1 MVRYKRSIK
10 SGVVRIPQTV
20 RDAFGDEIE
29 MAPNMISMA
38 VYPANA
44 DKRKVI
50 KSLQII
56 IRDLKQDVECTVED

>member
-10 SGVVRIPQTV
+10 SGVVRIPQEV
-20 RDAFGDEIE
+20 REAFGDEIE

-38 VYPANA
+38 LYPANA

-50 KSLQII
+50 RSLQII
-56 IRDLKQDVECTVED
+56 IRDLRQDVEDIKEF

>member
-10 SGVVRIPQTV
+10 SGVVRIPQEV

-56 IRDLKQDVECTVED
+56 IRDLKQDVDGMTED